1 MFSNVFR
8 IGKDAVVRRTQN
20 NDAVC
25 TLSLCYTFGYKDK
38 KTTQWIEGTIF
49 GKTAEALEPYLTKGK
64 QIYAMLDDV
73 YNEEYEG
80 KTRLKGRILKI
91 TLLSDNSAANST
103 ATKEAPQRQKQ
114 MQDIEEDDVPF

>member
-8 IGKDAVVRRTQN
+8 LGKDAVVRHTQN
-20 NDAVC
+20 GDAVC

-38 KTTQWIEGTIF
+38 KTSQWIEGTIF

-64 QIYAMLDDV
+64 QVYAMLDDV
-73 YNEEYEG
+73 HNEEYEG

-91 TLLSDNSAANST
+91 TLLSDNNSAEIKPKEVKQ
-103 ATKEAPQRQKQ
+103 KEAKQ
-114 MQDIEEDDVPF
+114 LSDIDDDMPF

>member
-25 TLSLCYTFGYKDK
+25 TLSLCYTFGYRDK

-49 GKTAEALEPYLTKGK
+49 GKTAEALEPYLKKGK

-73 YNEEYEG
+73 HNEEYEG
-80 KTRLKGRILKI
+80 KTRLKARVLKI
-91 TLLSDNSAANST
+91 TLLSEKAQREENQNGNS
-103 ATKEAPQRQKQ
+103 Q
-114 MQDIEEDDVPF
+114 MQDIEDDVPF